1 MHPLTDTH
9 VTRKFSLRHG
19 AISHHNQNPG
29 LSMEKTNGD
38 NIQHYYTTIANAI
51 WYNVDTLH
59 QKPISEQTTARTG
72 LIVANELVME
82 LN

>member
-1 MHPLTDTH
+1 MNLVCYTSRDLQENNTL
-9 VTRKFSLRHG
+9 K
-19 AISHHNQNPG
+19 PG

-51 WYNVDTLH
+51 WSNVDTLH
-59 QKPISEQTTARTG
+59 QKPISEQTTARSE
-72 LIVANELVME
+72 LIVANELVMDQ